1 MLGDCYWLK
10 LTVTVTRNGNDR
22 LSMFGLDHLRIA
34 AITEAADIISLCS
47 TPNNLNMKELRFKR

>member
-22 LSMFGLDHLRIA
+22 LSMSGLDHLRIA
-34 AITEAADIISLCS
+34 AITEAADIIS
-47 TPNNLNMKELRFKR
+47 TMQHIDVIANQRIAI

>member
-22 LSMFGLDHLRIA
+22 LSMSGLDHLRIA
-34 AITEAADIISLCS
+34 AITEAADIISTMQKIL
-47 TPNNLNMKELRFKR
+47 K